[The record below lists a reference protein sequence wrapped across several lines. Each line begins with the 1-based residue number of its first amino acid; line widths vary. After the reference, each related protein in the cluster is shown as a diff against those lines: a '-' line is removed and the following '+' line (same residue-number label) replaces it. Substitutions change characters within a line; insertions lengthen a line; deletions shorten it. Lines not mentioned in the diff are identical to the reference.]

1 MLVLKTQESWSNPQ
15 NSDSQIIAVN
25 KKIKNRNIISKD
37 LVEYWRL
44 KENESETSGF
54 KEDIVISCSM
64 TWRHW
69 KCRDVYIPMN
79 HLYGPTTPTL
89 SESDKKNSPLSCNKC
104 DILQTRHTFW
114 PAARLFI
121 SHHDISIKRASPIR
135 ITSHGDVLSSSVCST
150 LGILTSTHYDNTKT
164 GIYYM

>member
-1 MLVLKTQESWSNPQ
+1 MLKTQESWSNPQ

-44 KENESETSGF
+44 KEDESETSGF

-89 SESDKKNSPLSCNKC
+89 SESDKKIVLYRAISVTFSKHGTHFGLRPGFSYHIMTSPSKEHHLS
-104 DILQTRHTFW
+104 
-114 PAARLFI
+114 A
-121 SHHDISIKRASPIR
+121 SHHMEM
-135 ITSHGDVLSSSVCST
+135 C
-150 LGILTSTHYDNTKT
+150 
-164 GIYYM
+164 